1 MRTALL
7 ALALLLL
14 APAAWAQETMLI
26 LDASNSMWGRV
37 EGRPK
42 IVIAREAVAALARS
56 VPPGT
61 RMGLM
66 AYGHRRAGD
75 CNDIETLI
83 PPGPVDAA
91 AFAARAN
98 ALTPRGRTPL
108 AASIARAAEAGVLR
122 IILLSDGIETCVPD
136 ACAEVRALRARGVN
150 VTVHVI
156 GFDIAEARDR
166 SALACIAEATG
177 GRFLAAANAAE
188 LGAALAAAAEAAPP
202 PPPPAETRRD
212 QPLET
217 ETNLT
222 LEASEIEGGPAVPAT
237 WTLLR
242 LSDPPATIF
251 TNNGRM
257 RPEARVPP
265 GRYEVRV
272 FAGTARLRETFE
284 VEGDRHLHRVV
295 LNLGTLRASG
305 GLVAGAPPF
314 GGNWTVI
321 ADEVPGARSGEQVT
335 TSGAREPQF
344 RLVQGSYRVRFQAG
358 IATAEADVFVEAGRT
373 ETLRLDLDAA
383 EAVFVATRG
392 GAPVAAQLWE
402 VRRPGEA
409 RAAASSGAA
418 RGRFVLPAGR
428 WLVRVREAGVW
439 HETEVSLRPG
449 QTGEVA
455 IPLP

>member
-1 MRTALL
+1 MRPALVALAVLFL
-7 ALALLLL
+7 AL
-14 APAAWAQETMLI
+14 PARAQETMLI

-37 EGRPK
+37 DGRPK
-42 IVIAREAVAALARS
+42 IAIAREAVAALARS
-56 VPPGT
+56 VPPST

-75 CNDIETLI
+75 CADIETLI

-91 AFAARAN
+91 AFAARAR
-98 ALTPRGRTPL
+98 ALTPRGRTPI
-108 AASIARAAEAGVLR
+108 AAAITRAAEAGAER

-136 ACAEVRALRARGVN
+136 ACAEVRALRQRGAT

-177 GRFLAAANAAE
+177 GRFLPAGSAAE
-188 LGAALAAAAEAAPP
+188 LGAALAAAAEAPP
-202 PPPPAETRRD
+202 PPQPSTPPPAEAAG
-212 QPLET
+212 

-222 LEASEIEGGPAVPAT
+222 LEAVEVDGGPTVGIGGWTLVRLADPPVTVLDNSGSPRPALRVPA
-237 WTLLR
+237 
-242 LSDPPATIF
+242 
-251 TNNGRM
+251 
-257 RPEARVPP
+257 

-272 FAGTARLRETFE
+272 WVGNARVAERFE
-284 VEGDRHLHRVV
+284 VSGAQQTQRVV
-295 LNLGTLRASG
+295 LNLGTLRATA

-314 GGNWTVI
+314 GGNWTVL
-321 ADEVPGARSGEQVT
+321 ADEVPGFRAGQQVAS
-335 TSGAREPQF
+335 SGATAAQF
-344 RLVQGSYRVRFQAG
+344 RLVQGSYRVRVAAG
-358 IATAEADVFVEAGRT
+358 LAAAEADVFVEAGGT
-373 ETLRLDLDAA
+373 ATLRLDLDAA

-392 GAPVAAQLWE
+392 GVPVAASLWE
-402 VRRPGEA
+402 VRRPGET
-409 RAAASSGAA
+409 RAAATSGAA

-428 WLVRVREAGVW
+428 WVVRVREGGAW
-439 HETEVSLRPG
+439 TETEVTLRAG

>member
-1 MRTALL
+1 MRAALL
-7 ALALLLL
+7 ALALLL
-14 APAAWAQETMLI
+14 PALPARAQETMLI

-56 VPPGT
+56 VPDGT

-75 CNDIETLI
+75 CADIETLI

-108 AASIARAAEAGVLR
+108 SASIARAAEAGAGR

-150 VTVHVI
+150 VVVHVI

-188 LGAALAAAAEAAPP
+188 LGAALAAAAEA
-202 PPPPAETRRD
+202 PPPPAPPAPPRP
-212 QPLET
+212 QASG

-222 LEASEIEGGPAVPAT
+222 LEAVEVDGGPTVPVGG
-237 WTLLR
+237 WTLVR
-242 LSDPPATIF
+242 LADPPATVIS
-251 TNNGRM
+251 NDGRA
-257 RPEARVPP
+257 RPALRVPA
-265 GRYEVRV
+265 GRYEVQVR
-272 FAGTARLRETFE
+272 AGTAILSERFE
-284 VEGDRHLHRVV
+284 VSGAQQTHRVV
-295 LNLGTLRASG
+295 LNLGTLRATA
-305 GLVAGAPPF
+305 GLAPGAPPA
-314 GGNWTVI
+314 GGNWTI
-321 ADEVPGARSGEQVT
+321 LADEVPGARSGQPVT
-335 TSGAREPQF
+335 TSGATSPQF
-344 RLVQGSYRVRFQAG
+344 RLVQGSYRVRFQSGLAS
-358 IATAEADVFVEAGRT
+358 AEADVFVEAGGT
-373 ETLRLDLDAA
+373 ATVRLDLDAA
-383 EAVFVATRG
+383 EVVFVATRG
-392 GAPVAAQLWE
+392 GVAVPVQMWE
-402 VRRPGEA
+402 LRRPGET

-418 RGRFVLPAGR
+418 RARFVLPAGT
-428 WLVRVREAGVW
+428 WIVRVREAGQW
-439 HETEVSLRPG
+439 RETEVTLRAG
-449 QTGEVA
+449 QTGEVP

>member
-1 MRTALL
+1 MRAALL
-7 ALALLLL
+7 ALALLVL
-14 APAAWAQETMLI
+14 APAARAQETMLI

-42 IVIAREAVAALARS
+42 IAIAREAVAALARS
-56 VPPGT
+56 VPAGT
-61 RMGLM
+61 LMGLM

-75 CNDIETLI
+75 CADIETLI

-108 AASIARAAEAGVLR
+108 AASIARAAEAGVPR

-136 ACAEVRALRARGVN
+136 ACAEVRALRGRGVQ

-188 LGAALAAAAEAAPP
+188 LGAALAAAAEA
-202 PPPPAETRRD
+202 PPPPA
-212 QPLET
+212 QPAPQRAQAAG

-222 LEASEIEGGPAVPAT
+222 LEAVEIEHGPSVPVGG
-237 WTLLR
+237 WTLIR
-242 LSDPPATIF
+242 LSDPPVPVIR
-251 TNNGRM
+251 NDGRA
-257 RPEARVPP
+257 RPALRVPA
-265 GRYEVRV
+265 GRYEVQVR
-272 FAGTARLRETFE
+272 AGTATLSERLDVSGAQQT
-284 VEGDRHLHRVV
+284 HRVV
-295 LNLGTLRASG
+295 LNLGTLRATA
-305 GLVAGAPPF
+305 GLVAGSPPT
-314 GGNWTVI
+314 GGNWTI
-321 ADEVPGARSGEQVT
+321 LADEAPGARAGAQVAS
-335 TSGAREPQF
+335 SGATAAQF

-358 IATAEADVFVEAGRT
+358 LAAAEADVFVEAGGT
-373 ETLRLDLDAA
+373 TTLRLDLDAA
-383 EAVFVATRG
+383 EAVFVAMRG
-392 GAPVAAQLWE
+392 GAPVPAQLWE

-418 RGRFVLPAGR
+418 RARFVLPAGR
-428 WLVRVREAGVW
+428 WLVRVREAGEW
-439 HETEVSLRPG
+439 RETEVTLRAG
-449 QTGEVA
+449 QTGEVP